1 MRAGMRVRRSALVAG
16 LAVLFSALVL
26 APEASADVRH
36 VVSRGHTVD
45 AISRRYHVP
54 VKAILD
60 ANHIKDA
67 RHLKVGEVLVI
78 PGVQPA
84 PGAKTGPAAAKGA
97 PAQPKKPAP
106 PPTYAAKA
114 KAPGVLHLSRL
125 ATAEDQTLR
134 VRDRR
139 GRMPPTAAK
148 GMEHLLRYP
157 DNRSHPI
164 DARLIALLGIV
175 SDHFGGRKIE
185 IISGFR
191 PYTPTQYTPHS
202 NHNQGKAVD
211 FRVVG
216 VPNEVVRDFCR
227 TLKNVG
233 VGYYPNSVFVHMDV
247 RTSPAFW
254 IDYSKPGEPPHYN
267 APNLQPDEGASDV
280 GNEAHVAAPTE
291 ADGSN
296 PTPPPSEPTEG
307 NPADP

>member
-1 MRAGMRVRRSALVAG
+1 MRADMRVRPSALAAG
-16 LAVLFSALVL
+16 LSFALSALAL
-26 APEASADVRH
+26 GPAARADVRH

-54 VKAILD
+54 VRTILE
-60 ANHIKDA
+60 ANRIKDA
-67 RHLKVGEVLVI
+67 RHLKVGDVLVI
-78 PGVQPA
+78 PGVQPP
-84 PGAKTGPAAAKGA
+84 PGAKGATAKTA
-97 PAQPKKPAP
+97 PTPPKKAPP
-106 PPTYAAKA
+106 PPTYAARA

-125 ATAEDQTLR
+125 ATAEDQTVR

-148 GMEHLLRYP
+148 TMEHLLRYP

-185 IISGFR
+185 IVSGFR

-211 FRVVG
+211 FRVAG

-233 VGYYPNSVFVHMDV
+233 VGYYPNSTFVHLDV

-254 IDYSKPGEPPHYN
+254 IDYSRPGEPPRYN

-280 GNEAHVAAPTE
+280 GDEGHMAAPSEGDVSDSTH
-291 ADGSN
+291 
-296 PTPPPSEPTEG
+296 PTPPAHDANSP
-307 NPADP
+307 NP